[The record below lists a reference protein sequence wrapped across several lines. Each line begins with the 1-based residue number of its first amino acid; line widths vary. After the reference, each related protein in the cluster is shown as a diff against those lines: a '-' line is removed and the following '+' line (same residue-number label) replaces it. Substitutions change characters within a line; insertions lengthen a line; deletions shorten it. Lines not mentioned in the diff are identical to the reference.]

1 MKKIKK
7 YKYIG
12 RNGTLT
18 SSILIDGATKINM
31 YALTADEGKIL
42 TNGEIKIHSVNI
54 YEDELDQWYEI
65 DKDGQE

>member
-12 RNGTLT
+12 RNGILI

-31 YALTADEGKIL
+31 YALKSDDGKIL
-42 TNGEIKIHSVNI
+42 TNGEIKIHNI
-54 YEDELDQWYEI
+54 NVYEDELDQWYEI
-65 DKDGQE
+65 DEVGQN

>member
-1 MKKIKK
+1 
-7 YKYIG
+7 
-12 RNGTLT
+12 
-18 SSILIDGATKINM
+18 M